1 MQNLLKEIRE
11 CRLCESELPFG
22 ANPVVQASASA
33 RILIVGQAPGRRVHE
48 SGLPFNDPSG
58 DRLRE
63 WMGIDLDTFYDD
75 SRVAIIPM
83 AFCFPGTGKSGDL
96 PPPPL
101 CAETWRQR
109 LLDQLQNVELTIVLG
124 QYAINWHIQRLEDAK
139 VGENKRKKETLTDTV
154 KRWRDF
160 WPEMIPLPHP
170 SPRNNLWLRR
180 NPWMEEELIPTLQKA
195 VNEKLFLKEH

>member
-1 MQNLLKEIRE
+1 MQKLLKDIRE
-11 CRLCESELPFG
+11 CRLCEPGLPFG
-22 ANPVVQASASA
+22 ANPVVQASPSS
-33 RILIVGQAPGRRVHE
+33 RILVVGQAPGRRVHE
-48 SGLPFNDPSG
+48 TGMPFNDPSG

-63 WMGIDLDTFYDD
+63 WMGVDRETFYDD
-75 SRVAIIPM
+75 SKIAIIPM

-124 QYAINWHIQRLEDAK
+124 QYAINWHIQRLE
-139 VGENKRKKETLTDTV
+139 GGGKRRKETLTETV
-154 KRWRDF
+154 KRWKDF

-170 SPRNNLWLRR
+170 SPRNNLWLRK
-180 NPWMEEELIPTLQKA
+180 NPWMEEELIPALKA
-195 VNEKLFLKEH
+195 KIQELICM